1 MLPLHDFILFE
12 CLAVSMRHTA
22 STLPHAGNMYNNT
35 PIWSAKSV
43 GVTPFTDPC
52 MTEGRVML
60 HDGCVDKPTPDTFSC
75 EVTGTGMQQER

>member
-1 MLPLHDFILFE
+1 
-12 CLAVSMRHTA
+12 
-22 STLPHAGNMYNNT
+22 MYNNT